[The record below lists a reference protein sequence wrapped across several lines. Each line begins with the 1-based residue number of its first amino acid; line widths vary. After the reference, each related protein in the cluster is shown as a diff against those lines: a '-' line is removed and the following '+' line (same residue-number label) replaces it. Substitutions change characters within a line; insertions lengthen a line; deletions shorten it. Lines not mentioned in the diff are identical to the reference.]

1 MGSHIPSI
9 EQDAPEKQPRQ
20 TMPVNFFGPSVYS
33 KFYKAFIC
41 VVVLASPMLASAQQ
55 SSINPTSCVTGFNN
69 ATDYFPVKVQA
80 DDATL
85 FKIEYH
91 NSYKLLTS
99 IDPYGIANET
109 YALYQCGTT
118 IPTGL
123 ANGTKI
129 IQIPV
134 SRVGVLD
141 VSVIPYLEMLGV
153 ANTVTAVGDD
163 IFVSSACF
171 QKQVAGGNI
180 VSLSSTNATLADQQ
194 LSGVDI
200 ELGAYAADS
209 TNNKSIAVYASQ
221 DPGTLNRAE
230 WLEFFAAFF
239 NKEQAANT
247 LTGQINDN
255 YNRLKQAASGYNPK
269 PVVAWANYQAPSQ
282 YNNNTASWGIS
293 NATYKVELTKDAG
306 GTALGLGSYSNV
318 TAFQQAIVNVDVLI
332 DETYYATSLS
342 DVLTNYNISS
352 ADQSKYKFLAN
363 KALYREDG
371 ISTTAG
377 GQDWL
382 ESAISMADA
391 VLEDV
396 IDAINP
402 STNFTR
408 RWLRNV
414 AANETIRY
422 SSAANCTG
430 NENDA
435 RADSATNFT
444 TTTTFAQ
451 PTYGSSASTSS
462 PTSGAA
468 ASLTFVFSTV
478 MATAVASVFALM
490 L

>member
-1 MGSHIPSI
+1 
-9 EQDAPEKQPRQ
+9 
-20 TMPVNFFGPSVYS
+20 
-33 KFYKAFIC
+33 
-41 VVVLASPMLASAQQ
+41 
-55 SSINPTSCVTGFNN
+55 
-69 ATDYFPVKVQA
+69 
-80 DDATL
+80 
-85 FKIEYH
+85 
-91 NSYKLLTS
+91 
-99 IDPYGIANET
+99 
-109 YALYQCGTT
+109 
-118 IPTGL
+118 
-123 ANGTKI
+123 
-129 IQIPV
+129 
-134 SRVGVLD
+134 
-141 VSVIPYLEMLGV
+141 MLGV
-153 ANTVTAVGDD
+153 ANTITAVGDD

-171 QKQVAGGNI
+171 QKQVAGGSI

-209 TNNKSIAVYASQ
+209 TNNKSVAVYASQ

-255 YNRLKQAASGYNPK
+255 YNRVKQATSGYNPK

-318 TAFQQAIVNVDVLI
+318 TAFQQAIMNVDVLI

-382 ESAISMADA
+382 ESAIAMADA

-396 IDAINP
+396 ADAINP

-414 AANETIRY
+414 SANETIRY

-444 TTTTFAQ
+444 STTTFAQ
-451 PTYGSSASTSS
+451 PTYGSSASSSS